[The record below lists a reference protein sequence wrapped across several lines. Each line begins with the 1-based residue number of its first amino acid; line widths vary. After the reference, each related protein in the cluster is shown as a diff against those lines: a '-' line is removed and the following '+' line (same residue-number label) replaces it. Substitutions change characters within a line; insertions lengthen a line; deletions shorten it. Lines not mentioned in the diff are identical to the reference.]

1 MPGNLEPLD
10 LGIQIPYHFRC
21 PISLELMSDPVT
33 ISTGQT
39 YDRTSIESWIA
50 MGNTTCPVTRLS
62 FSDFTLIPNHTLRR
76 LIQEWCVANRSN
88 GVERIPTPKQPA
100 DPISVRS
107 LLSQASAIS
116 GTHVS
121 VRSRAAAIRRLRGL
135 ARDSEKNRVLIAAH
149 NAKEILI
156 NILFSDV
163 DAGKSSSSP
172 SSSPYP
178 SSELV
183 TESVALLVIFHL
195 TETECVSIA
204 SDLGRVKFIT
214 RLLFDSLIDNRV
226 NAAALIEM
234 VLTGVKSHD
243 LKLMIS
249 GSDSVFEGVLDL
261 LKNPNSSSRRALKIG
276 IKSVFALCL
285 VKQSRHLAVSAGV
298 PAVLIDR
305 LAADFD
311 RCDTERG
318 LATVELLCRL
328 PEGCAAFSEHALTV
342 DFLVKTIL
350 RVSERATEY
359 AAGALLALCTAE
371 ERCREEAVTV
381 GLVTQLL
388 LLVQSDCTERAKRK
402 AQMLLK
408 LLRDSWPENNLGNSD
423 EFGRSEV
430 APF

>member
-21 PISLELMSDPVT
+21 PISLDLMSDPVT
-33 ISTGQT
+33 VSTGQT

-50 MGNTTCPVTRLS
+50 MGNTTCPVTRVPL
-62 FSDFTLIPNHTLRR
+62 SDFTLIPNHTLRR

-121 VRSRAAAIRRLRGL
+121 ARSRAAAIRRLRGL

-149 NAKEILI
+149 NAREILVR
-156 NILFSDV
+156 ILFADV
-163 DAGKSSSSP
+163 DAGRESS
-172 SSSPYP
+172 

-183 TESVALLVIFHL
+183 SESLALLVIFHL
-195 TETECVSIA
+195 TEEECESIA
-204 SDLGRVKFIT
+204 SDPGRVGFMT
-214 RLLFDSLIDNRV
+214 RLLFDSSIEIRV
-226 NAAALIEM
+226 NAAALTEI
-234 VLTGVKSHD
+234 VLTGSKSTD
-243 LKLMIS
+243 LKGIIS
-249 GSDSVFEGVLDL
+249 GSDSIFEGVLDL
-261 LKNPNSSSRRALKIG
+261 LKNPISSRRALKIG
-276 IKSVFALCL
+276 IKALFALCL
-285 VKQSRHLAVSAGV
+285 VKQTRHLAISAGA
-298 PAVLIDR
+298 PGILIDR

-328 PEGCAAFSEHALTV
+328 PEGCSAFGEHALTV
-342 DFLVKTIL
+342 PLLVKTIL
-350 RVSERATEY
+350 RVSDRATEY

-371 ERCREEAVTV
+371 VRCREEAAAA
-381 GLVTQLL
+381 GLVNQLL
-388 LLVQSDCTERAKRK
+388 LLVQRDCTERAKRK

-408 LLRDSWPENNLGNSD
+408 LLRDSWPDNTLANSD
-423 EFGRSEV
+423 DFGRSEV

>member
-50 MGNTTCPVTRLS
+50 MGNITCPVTRLTL
-62 FSDFTLIPNHTLRR
+62 SDFTLIPNHTLRR

-116 GTHVS
+116 GNHVS
-121 VRSRAAAIRRLRGL
+121 IRSRAAAIRRLRGL

-149 NAKEILI
+149 NAREILI
-156 NILFSDV
+156 RILFSDV
-163 DAGKSSSSP
+163 DAGKESSSP
-172 SSSPYP
+172 SL

-183 TESVALLVIFHL
+183 SESLALLVLFHM
-195 TETECVSIA
+195 TETECESIA
-204 SDLGRVKFIT
+204 SDPVRVRFMI
-214 RLLFDSLIDNRV
+214 RLLFDSVIENRV
-226 NAAALIEM
+226 NSAALIEM
-234 VLTGVKSHD
+234 VLTGVKSPD

-261 LKNPNSSSRRALKIG
+261 LKNPISSSRRALKIG

-285 VKQSRHLAVSAGV
+285 VKQSRHLAVSAGA
-298 PAVLIDR
+298 PAVLMDR

-342 DFLVKTIL
+342 AFLVKTIL

-371 ERCREEAVTV
+371 ERCREEAVTA

-388 LLVQSDCTERAKRK
+388 LLVQSECTERAKRK

-408 LLRDSWPENNLGNSD
+408 LLRDSWPENNLVNSD

-430 APF
+430 GPF

>member
-21 PISLELMSDPVT
+21 PISLDLMSDPVT

-39 YDRTSIESWIA
+39 YDRTSIDSWIA
-50 MGNTTCPVTRLS
+50 MGNTTCPVTRVAL
-62 FSDFTLIPNHTLRR
+62 SDFTLIPNHTLRR

-135 ARDSEKNRVLIAAH
+135 ARDSEKNRVLIAGH
-149 NAKEILI
+149 NAREILVR
-156 NILFSDV
+156 ILFADV
-163 DAGKSSSSP
+163 ETTSS
-172 SSSPYP
+172 

-183 TESVALLVIFHL
+183 SESLALLVLLHM
-195 TETECVSIA
+195 TETECEAIA
-204 SDLGRVKFIT
+204 SDPGRVGFMT
-214 RLLFDSLIDNRV
+214 RLLFDSSIEIRV

-234 VLTGVKSHD
+234 VLTGSKSMD
-243 LKLMIS
+243 LKLIIS
-249 GSDSVFEGVLDL
+249 GSDSIFEGVLDL
-261 LKNPNSSSRRALKIG
+261 LKNPISSRRGLKIG
-276 IKSVFALCL
+276 IKAIFALCL
-285 VKQSRHLAVSAGV
+285 VKQTRHLAISAGA
-298 PAVLIDR
+298 PGILIDR

-328 PEGCAAFSEHALTV
+328 PEGCAAFGEHALTV
-342 DFLVKTIL
+342 PLMVKTIL
-350 RVSERATEY
+350 RVSDRATEY

-371 ERCREEAVTV
+371 ERCRDEAAAA

-408 LLRDSWPENNLGNSD
+408 LLRDSWPDDSTVNSD
-423 EFGRSEV
+423 DFNRSEV

>member
-39 YDRTSIESWIA
+39 YDRNSIESWIA
-50 MGNTTCPVTRLS
+50 MGNTTCPVTRLAL
-62 FSDFTLIPNHTLRR
+62 SDFTLIPNHTLRR

-116 GTHVS
+116 GNHVS

-135 ARDSEKNRVLIAAH
+135 ARDSEKNRVLIAGH
-149 NAKEILI
+149 NAREILVR
-156 NILFSDV
+156 ILFADV
-163 DAGKSSSSP
+163 DAGRDTSP
-172 SSSPYP
+172 SSS

-183 TESVALLVIFHL
+183 SESLALLVIFHM
-195 TETECVSIA
+195 TETECESIA
-204 SDLGRVKFIT
+204 SDPGRVGFMS
-214 RLLFDSLIDNRV
+214 RLLFDSSIEIRV

-234 VLTGVKSHD
+234 VLTGANSMD
-243 LKLMIS
+243 LKLIIS
-249 GSDSVFEGVLDL
+249 GSDSIFEGVLDL
-261 LKNPNSSSRRALKIG
+261 LKNPISSRRALKIG
-276 IKSVFALCL
+276 IKSIFALCL
-285 VKQSRHLAVSAGV
+285 VKQTRHLAVSAGA
-298 PAVLIDR
+298 PGVLIDR

-328 PEGCAAFSEHALTV
+328 PEGCAAFGEHALTV
-342 DFLVKTIL
+342 PLMVKTIL
-350 RVSERATEY
+350 RVSDRATEY

-371 ERCREEAVTV
+371 ERCRHEAAAA

-408 LLRDSWPENNLGNSD
+408 LLRDSWPENTLVNSD

-430 APF
+430 VPF

>member
-21 PISLELMSDPVT
+21 PISLDLMSDPVT

-39 YDRTSIESWIA
+39 YDRTSIDSWIA
-50 MGNTTCPVTRLS
+50 MGNTTCPVTRVAL
-62 FSDFTLIPNHTLRR
+62 SDFTLIPNHTLRR

-107 LLSQASAIS
+107 LLSQASAIT

-135 ARDSEKNRVLIAAH
+135 ARDSEKNRVLIAGH
-149 NAKEILI
+149 NAREILVR
-156 NILFSDV
+156 ILFADV
-163 DAGKSSSSP
+163 ETTSS
-172 SSSPYP
+172 

-183 TESVALLVIFHL
+183 SESLALLVLLHM
-195 TETECVSIA
+195 TETECEAIA
-204 SDLGRVKFIT
+204 SDPGRVGFMT
-214 RLLFDSLIDNRV
+214 RLLFDSSIEIRV

-234 VLTGVKSHD
+234 VLTGSKSMD
-243 LKLMIS
+243 LKLIIS
-249 GSDSVFEGVLDL
+249 GSDSIFEGVLDL
-261 LKNPNSSSRRALKIG
+261 LKNPISSRRALKIG
-276 IKSVFALCL
+276 IKAIFALCL
-285 VKQSRHLAVSAGV
+285 VKQTRHLAISAGA
-298 PAVLIDR
+298 PGILIDR

-328 PEGCAAFSEHALTV
+328 PEGCAAFGEHALTV
-342 DFLVKTIL
+342 PLMVKTIL

-371 ERCREEAVTV
+371 ERCRDEAAAA

-408 LLRDSWPENNLGNSD
+408 LLRDSWPDDSTVNSD
-423 EFGRSEV
+423 DFNRSEV